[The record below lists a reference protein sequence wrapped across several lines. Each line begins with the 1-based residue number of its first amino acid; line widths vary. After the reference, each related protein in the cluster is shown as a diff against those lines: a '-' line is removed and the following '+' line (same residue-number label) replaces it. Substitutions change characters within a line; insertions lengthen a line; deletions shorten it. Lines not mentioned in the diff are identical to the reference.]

1 MARRS
6 TGKAVKAGW
15 RGIETRMENMIEP
28 VKRRPGRPRIH
39 PPRTPIK
46 FTRVFSVAESPD
58 NCVRFEIIL
67 HRDQFDKL
75 GRLAADAK
83 VSKSEIARQAI
94 VGLPG

>member
-1 MARRS
+1 M
-6 TGKAVKAGW
+6 TD
-15 RGIETRMENMIEP
+15 P

-39 PPRTPIK
+39 PPRKKAK
-46 FTRVFSVAESPD
+46 FTRVFSIAESPD

-67 HRDQFDKL
+67 HREQFDKL
-75 GRLAADAK
+75 GRLAAAAR

>member
-1 MARRS
+1 
-6 TGKAVKAGW
+6 
-15 RGIETRMENMIEP
+15 MIDP

-39 PPRTPIK
+39 PPRRQVK

-58 NCVRFEIIL
+58 DCVRFEIVL

-75 GRLAADAK
+75 GRLAAAAK
-83 VSKSEIARQAI
+83 VSKSEITRQAI

>member
-1 MARRS
+1 MANS
-6 TGKAVKAGW
+6 DFVD
-15 RGIETRMENMIEP
+15 P

-39 PPRTPIK
+39 QPRTPIK

-58 NCVRFEIIL
+58 NSVRFEIIL

-75 GRLAADAK
+75 GRLAAAAK
-83 VSKSEIARQAI
+83 VSKSEITRQAI

>member
-1 MARRS
+1 MANS
-6 TGKAVKAGW
+6 DYVVSKGMDIV
-15 RGIETRMENMIEP
+15 IDP

-39 PPRTPIK
+39 PPRTPSR

-58 NCVRFEIIL
+58 DCVRFEIIL

-75 GRLAADAK
+75 GRLAAAAK

>member
-1 MARRS
+1 M
-6 TGKAVKAGW
+6 T
-15 RGIETRMENMIEP
+15 EP

-39 PPRTPIK
+39 PPRTPIR
-46 FTRVFSVAESPD
+46 FNRVFSVAESPD
-58 NCVRFEIIL
+58 NCVRFEMIL

-75 GRLAADAK
+75 GRLAAAAK